1 MADFRSQL
9 VAEGPA
15 PSTHSTP
22 SQEANIMEE
31 PSRRA
36 TPRTGTLLTA
46 AAATVTLVATTSCAP
61 DGTGVPG
68 VIELLPFASSDA
80 PLSGSDDIAI
90 VSGEIACVINSYET
104 RIHCVDRSDGGVAVF
119 GREGEGPG
127 EFDGLSAIERGP
139 GGQVVAMDIG
149 SARMTFFEP
158 DGSLVSETP
167 LLPLFQPSQ
176 LRGDHL
182 FGFVMGIPDFASGET
197 QPTFVPMAA
206 DANSGEVLWERTNLA
221 DAVERECFTGAVG
234 ASTPSGGLVFEVCGD
249 ELAFFA
255 DRDASS
261 ATVLASPSYVETL
274 PNDRDV
280 SDQME
285 LITDVGRYGGMSDSA
300 IAAIVA
306 EFREKPREW
315 ILKPDPFGFDHRN
328 RLWVAT
334 TRDHDAFSYFD
345 IWADTAY
352 AGAVRVRDRLMG
364 FDIYG
369 STLVTLV
376 ERTPGADGIGDRAID
391 WYDLGEVDDGR

>member
-1 MADFRSQL
+1 
-9 VAEGPA
+9 
-15 PSTHSTP
+15 
-22 SQEANIMEE
+22 MEN
-31 PSRRA
+31 PSRGA
-36 TPRTGTLLTA
+36 TPRTGTLLTT
-46 AAATVTLVATTSCAP
+46 AAATVALAATPSCAP
-61 DGTGVPG
+61 DRSGAPEVT
-68 VIELLPFASSDA
+68 ELLPFASSDA
-80 PLSGSDDIAI
+80 PLSASDDIAI

-127 EFDGLSAIERGP
+127 EFDGLNAIERGP
-139 GGQVVAMDIG
+139 GGQVVAIDVG

-167 LLPLFQPSQ
+167 LPPLFLPSQ

-182 FGFVMGIPDFASGET
+182 FGSVMGIPDFASGET
-197 QPTFVPMAA
+197 QPTFVPVAA
-206 DANSGEVLWERTNLA
+206 DANSGEVLWERTDLA

-234 ASTPSGGLVFEVCGD
+234 ASTPGGGLVFEVCGD
-249 ELAFFA
+249 ELAFLA
-255 DRDASS
+255 DRDAPS

-285 LITDVGRYGGMSDSA
+285 GFTHLGRRQGMSDSA

-315 ILKPDPFGFDHRN
+315 ILKPDPFGFDHRD

-334 TRDHDAFSYFD
+334 TRDHDTFSYFD

-352 AGAVRVRDRLMG
+352 TGAVRVRDRLMG

-369 STLVTLV
+369 TTLVTLV
-376 ERTPGADGIGDRAID
+376 ERTPGANGIGERAID
-391 WYDLGEVDDGR
+391 WYDIGEVDDGR